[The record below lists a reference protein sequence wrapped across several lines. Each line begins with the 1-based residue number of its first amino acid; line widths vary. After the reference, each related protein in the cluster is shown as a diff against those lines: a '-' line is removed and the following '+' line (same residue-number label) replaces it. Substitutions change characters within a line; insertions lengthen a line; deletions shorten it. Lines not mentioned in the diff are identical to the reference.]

1 MMWHRF
7 IWANKSLMSTWAS
20 TLVIP
25 INLIKPDLFHIRWM
39 FIYLG
44 HSVPWLT
51 CAKFRPVIVL
61 YVSISAERFSTGRAM
76 CSVTS
81 HRLGAIQSANVSK
94 HLLPCLKNLSIVA
107 CDVTSNTSSFKCN
120 FRSGI
125 EFSKGWYNILS
136 LFYMCTSDIKV
147 SLIHYRYIY
156 LRHCNTFQSV
166 K

>member
-61 YVSISAERFSTGRAM
+61 YVSISAEQFSTGRAM

-107 CDVTSNTSSFKCN
+107 CDVTSNTSSLKCN
-120 FRSGI
+120 FRYGI
-125 EFSKGWYNILS
+125 EFSKGWYNFKFVLHVHI
-136 LFYMCTSDIKV
+136 
-147 SLIHYRYIY
+147 
-156 LRHCNTFQSV
+156 RHQNFTDTL
-166 K
+166 